1 MNIEKEKG
9 KKRLKRR
16 LQKQNGESLVET
28 LAAMLIIVLGML
40 ALSGAIVAGARVN
53 ASAESIGNLPTGK
66 SGEGAAATIT
76 VKVEYDSSSTDYSRS
91 CTIED
96 GGLVYYK

>member
-1 MNIEKEKG
+1 MYIEREK
-9 KKRLKRR
+9 KKIPRKRLGR
-16 LQKQNGESLVET
+16 QNGESLVET

-40 ALSGAIVAGARVN
+40 ALSGAIIAGAQVN
-53 ASAESIGNLPTGK
+53 ASAGAMGNLPSGK

-76 VKVEYDSSSTDYSRS
+76 VKVEYNASSTDYNRP
-91 CTIED
+91 CTVED